1 MESMAELAP
10 DVVGAMVFET
20 TQPFV
25 EPAEDEPE
33 IRSGS
38 QLKVLNQEYSS
49 TRSLSYHNMIS

>member
-1 MESMAELAP
+1 MAELAP

-25 EPAEDEPE
+25 EPAEDAPE

-38 QLKVLNQEYSS
+38 QLKVLDQEYSS